1 MLRTAERKL
10 KSKVKRTAMTD
21 YAIGDIQGCYDRLQD
36 VLGKSG
42 FSPSRDRLWVAGD
55 LINRGPESLKT
66 LRYIAN
72 LGSSAKVVLGNHDL
86 HLLAVAL
93 GDHKPKRKDTLAE
106 ILNAPDRDHLMH
118 WLRQQN
124 LCVYDPERNLMMAHA
139 GVPHI
144 WNIEQTLAAAR
155 EVEAVIRGE
164 QAEEYFALM
173 YGNQPEG
180 WDDDLQ
186 GMDRWRVITNYF
198 TRMRFIA
205 SDGRLELTVKE
216 SADTAP
222 AGYAPWFEFSRPDD
236 LRVIFGHWAALE
248 GDTGSDQ
255 FIGLDTGC
263 VWGGA
268 LTMMNLDTGEKIHCD
283 C

>member
-1 MLRTAERKL
+1 
-10 KSKVKRTAMTD
+10 MTD
-21 YAIGDIQGCYDRLQD
+21 YAIGDIQGCYDRFRD
-36 VLGKSG
+36 VLEKVG

-55 LINRGPESLKT
+55 LINRGPSSLKT
-66 LRYIAN
+66 LRYMEN
-72 LGSSAKVVLGNHDL
+72 LGDTAVVVLGNHDL

-93 GDHKPKRKDTLAE
+93 GGHAPKRKDTLAE
-106 ILNAPDRDHLMH
+106 ILEAPDRDGLVN

-124 LCVYDPERNLMMAHA
+124 LCVHDPERNIMMAHA

-144 WNIEQTLAAAR
+144 WSVEQALARAR
-155 EVEAVIRGE
+155 EVEDVIRGTD
-164 QAEEYFALM
+164 APEYFRLM
-173 YGNQPEG
+173 YGNEPEG
-180 WDDDLQ
+180 WSEKLT

-205 SDGRLELTVKE
+205 PDGRLELTTKE
-216 SADTAP
+216 HAGSAP
-222 AGYAPWFEFSRPDD
+222 KGFAPWFEYPRPDN
-236 LRVIFGHWAALE
+236 LRVIFGHWAAIE
-248 GDTGSDQ
+248 GETGSDR
-255 FIGLDTGC
+255 FIALDTGC

>member
-1 MLRTAERKL
+1 
-10 KSKVKRTAMTD
+10 MTD
-21 YAIGDIQGCYDRLQD
+21 YAIGDIQGCYERMRD
-36 VLGKSG
+36 VLGKVD

-55 LINRGPESLKT
+55 LINRGPSSLET
-66 LRYIAN
+66 LRYIEG
-72 LGSSAKVVLGNHDL
+72 LGSSAVVVLGNHDL

-93 GDHKPKRKDTLAE
+93 GGHPPKRKDTLSD
-106 ILNAPDRDHLMH
+106 ILDAPDHDRLVA

-124 LCVYDPERNLMMAHA
+124 LAVRDEGRNLVMVHA
-139 GVPHI
+139 GIPHV
-144 WNIEQTLAAAR
+144 WSVDQAMACAR
-155 EVEAVIRGE
+155 EVEAVIRGDG
-164 QAEEYFALM
+164 AGDYFAHM
-173 YGNQPEG
+173 YGNRPAA
-180 WDDDLQ
+180 WDEHLE

-205 SDGRLELTVKE
+205 DDGSLELTAKE
-216 SADTAP
+216 SADYAP
-222 AGYAPWFEFSRPDD
+222 EGYAPWFEYRRPDIV
-236 LRVIFGHWAALE
+236 RVVFGHWAALE
-248 GDTGSDQ
+248 GQTGSDQ